1 MECFGEIISTE
12 LPILW
17 WLILLS
23 GNYRHA
29 IILNNKGEEA
39 RMKES
44 NQMKTSVAGISQIT
58 NLKSNLE
65 FSLLECFGEIISI
78 KLPILGC
85 LTLRSGIL
93 ENVIIL
99 NNKGEEAKMTQNNQT
114 KTCDIEIEQITN
126 LKSSL
131 EFSLLE
137 CFGEIISIKL
147 PILGC
152 LTLRSAI
159 LENVIILNN
168 KGKKSRM
175 NQSNQMSLALNSLL
189 RA

>member
-1 MECFGEIISTE
+1 MND
-12 LPILW
+12 L
-17 WLILLS
+17 
-23 GNYRHA
+23 
-29 IILNNKGEEA
+29 
-39 RMKES
+39 
-44 NQMKTSVAGISQIT
+44 QMKTSVAGISQIR
-58 NLKSNLE
+58 NLKNSLE
-65 FSLLECFGEIISI
+65 FSFLERFSKNILI

-85 LTLRSGIL
+85 LILRSAIL

-99 NNKGEEAKMTQNNQT
+99 NNKGEKSRINDLQM
-114 KTCDIEIEQITN
+114 KTSVAGINQITN

-137 CFGEIISIKL
+137 CFSKNILIKL